1 MLSWHFV
8 TAAEYYGAAPTYD
21 NDKLYFLSDTHEI
34 YKGNVP
40 FTEAVIMV
48 DDATGGF
55 DTALQGITN
64 PARRKIYLSQT
75 TMEGRIYDGTSW
87 KTVIR
92 AVDTAVTDS
101 SNNLITSGAVATYVA
116 QKISEVTG
124 GTGFVKSITYDDGT
138 ATLTVTG
145 GDAAGPIQ
153 LAGLGVSLTYDAGTG
168 AVQLQDVTGAPVGSA
183 INLDLERFVSAAA
196 YDSAKKEI
204 ILAFTDVAKIDTGAN
219 YAYPGTMPA
228 DPTEGLACRATA
240 GDESKWYMYKGSAWT
255 EIPADETPLVIAV
268 GDLVDTYTAAN
279 TDTIEMTV
287 STNQF
292 SANVK
297 LDSTKGENLIKS
309 SSNGLYVAPVDLSTY
324 MELVS
329 GATENNIAS
338 FGTDGQVKDSGVKA
352 GGATLVGTA
361 GLLATEQAVQAAITA
376 LQNTLQTAINGKIA
390 KVASA
395 TANNVPTLT
404 ADGSLQDSGKAIGGA
419 TLAGT
424 PNANTLATEA
434 AVKAAIDTAKA
445 DCLVDADKKTT
456 IEATDTD
463 DTIPTSQ
470 AVVEALS
477 WVTTM

>member
-48 DDATGGF
+48 DDSTGGF
-55 DTALQGITN
+55 DTALQAITN

-75 TMEGRIYDGTSW
+75 TMEGRIYNGTSW
-87 KTVIR
+87 QTVIR

-101 SNNLITSGAVATYVA
+101 SSNLITSGAVATYVT
-116 QKISEVTG
+116 QKIAEITG
-124 GTGFVKSITYDDGT
+124 GDGFVKNITYTPGT
-138 ATLTVTG
+138 ATLAITG
-145 GDAAGPIQ
+145 GEGKPSIQ
-153 LAGLGVSLTYDAGTG
+153 LSGLGVTLSYTAETG
-168 AVQLQDVTGAPVGSA
+168 AIQLQDVTGAPVGSA
-183 INLDLERFVSAAA
+183 INIDLERFVSAAA
-196 YDSAKKEI
+196 YDSTNKEI
-204 ILAFTDVAKIDTGAN
+204 ILAFTDVTSIDTGAS
-219 YAYPGTMPA
+219 YVYPGTMPEHA
-228 DPTEGLACRATA
+228 NGKACRA
-240 GDESKWYMYKGSAWT
+240 GDTWYVSDGSNWT
-255 EIPADETPLVIAV
+255 EIPEDETPLVIAV

-279 TDTIEMTV
+279 TDTITMTV
-287 STNQF
+287 SSNQF

-297 LDSTKGENLIKS
+297 IDSTKGTNLLTS
-309 SSNGLYVAPVDLSTY
+309 SSNGLYVAPIDLSSY
-324 MELVS
+324 MALVE
-329 GATENNIAS
+329 GATENNLAS
-338 FGTDGQVKDSGVKA
+338 FDADGQVKDAGVKVGA
-352 GGATLVGTA
+352 ATLAGTA

-376 LQNTLQTAINGKIA
+376 LQTTLQSAIDGKIA

-395 TANNVPTLT
+395 TENNVPTLT
-404 ADGSLQDSGKAIGGA
+404 ADGSIQDSGKAIGGA

-445 DCLVDADKKTT
+445 DCLVDTDVKTT
-456 IEATDTD
+456 IEASDTD
-463 DTIPTSQ
+463 DTIPSSQ

>member
-21 NDKLYFLSDTHEI
+21 ADKLYFLSDSHEI

-40 FTEAVIMV
+40 FTEAVTFV
-48 DDATGGF
+48 DDSTGTF
-55 DTALQGITN
+55 ETALQGITN
-64 PARRKIYLSQT
+64 PARNRIYLSQT
-75 TMEGRIYDGTSW
+75 TMEGRVYTGTEW

-92 AVDTAVTDS
+92 AVDTAVTAS
-101 SNNLITSGAVATYVA
+101 SNNLITSGAVQTYVEQQIA
-116 QKISEVTG
+116 AVTG
-124 GTGFVKSITYDDGT
+124 GTGFVKSIAYDDGT

-145 GDAAGPIQ
+145 GDSAGPIQ
-153 LAGLGVSLTYDAGTG
+153 LAGLGVSLSYNAETG
-168 AVQLQDVTGAPVGSA
+168 ALQLKDVTGAVLGSDV
-183 INLDLERFVSAAA
+183 NLDLERFVSAAA
-196 YDSAKKEI
+196 YDSTNKNI
-204 ILAFTDVAKIDTGAN
+204 ILAFTDVTSIDTGAS
-219 YAYPGTMPA
+219 YVYPGTMPEHA
-228 DPTEGLACRATA
+228 NGKACKA
-240 GDESKWYMYKGSAWT
+240 GDTWYISDGSSWT
-255 EIPADETPLVIAV
+255 EIPEDETPLVIGV
-268 GDLVDTYTAAN
+268 GDLVDTYTA
-279 TDTIEMTV
+279 TSTQTIEMTV
-287 STNQF
+287 SSNAF

-297 LDSTKGENLIKS
+297 LDTVTGGNLLTANA
-309 SSNGLYVAPVDLSTY
+309 NGLYVAPVDLSTY
-324 MELVS
+324 MALVDS
-329 GATENNIAS
+329 AVENNLAA
-338 FGTDGQVKDSGVKA
+338 FDADGQVKDAGVKV
-352 GGATLVGTA
+352 GGATLAGTA
-361 GLLATEQAVQAAITA
+361 GLLATEQAVQAAISA
-376 LQNTLQTAINGKIA
+376 LQNTLQTAIDGKIA

-445 DCLVDADKKTT
+445 DCLVDTDKKTT